1 MRGILKPMALGALV
15 GVILLAIQNV
25 FKIPEAS
32 FQKWVFITFA
42 LILVGSLFINIL
54 FVRKY
59 QKRIHKQI
67 ALLEAGNAQAALLDM
82 QDMLEMAKVKK
93 LKNIERV
100 CRLNMTAAL
109 CDLKEY
115 EKALELLESM
125 DREKIK
131 GNEEF
136 VYDLNLCACY
146 FYVGNYEK
154 GLDVYDRS
162 YTVFQRF
169 KDNPFYGGYVAVV
182 TIWAM
187 LALKQYDKA
196 HAMLEKAKIKWNKER
211 LYEDYKMI
219 EERIKEA
226 SSK

>member
-1 MRGILKPMALGALV
+1 MKGILKPIGLGALV
-15 GVILLAIQNV
+15 GLILILIQNI
-25 FKIPEAS
+25 FKIDDAI
-32 FQKWVFITFA
+32 FQDTV
-42 LILVGSLFINIL
+42 LIIFVLIIVGSILFNAI

-59 QKRIHKQI
+59 QKRIHRQI
-67 ALLEAGNAQAALLDM
+67 ALLEQGKQKEALLDM
-82 QDMLEMAKVKK
+82 QAMLEDAQKK
-93 LKNIERV
+93 RMKNIVRV

-115 EKALELLESM
+115 NKALGILNDLGK
-125 DREKIK
+125 DKLR
-131 GNEEF
+131 GNELF

-146 FYVGNYEK
+146 FYLGRYEE

-187 LALKQYDKA
+187 VALGDKDQARTMLAN
-196 HAMLEKAKIKWNKER
+196 AKVRWDKER
-211 LYEDYKMI
+211 LYEDYRMLDSILYDK
-219 EERIKEA
+219 
-226 SSK
+226 

>member
-1 MRGILKPMALGALV
+1 MKGILKPIALGALV
-15 GVILLAIQNV
+15 GVILLIIQNI
-25 FKIPEAS
+25 FKIPEAA
-32 FQKWVFITFA
+32 FQKWVFIVFIV
-42 LILVGSLFINIL
+42 LLVGTVLFNIL

-59 QKRIHKQI
+59 QKRVHKQI
-67 ALLEAGNAQAALLDM
+67 ALLEAGETEAALADM
-82 QDMLEMAKVKK
+82 QDMMDMAHRKK

-115 EKALELLESM
+115 DKALELLESM
-125 DREKIK
+125 DRDIFK

-146 FYVGNYEK
+146 FYVGKYEE

-162 YTVFQRF
+162 YEVFQRF

-187 LALKQYDKA
+187 LALGEYDQA
-196 HAMLEKAKIKWNKER
+196 RNMLAQAKEKWDKER

-219 EERIKEA
+219 EEKLAERN
-226 SSK
+226 